1 MCSHSTIK
9 SHMKHGELIR
19 NLYSDNQPTV
29 NEAMEYYSAS
39 DTPAT
44 KSDIARIFM
53 MIQDIVNKLK

>member
-19 NLYSDNQPTV
+19 NLYNDNQPTV